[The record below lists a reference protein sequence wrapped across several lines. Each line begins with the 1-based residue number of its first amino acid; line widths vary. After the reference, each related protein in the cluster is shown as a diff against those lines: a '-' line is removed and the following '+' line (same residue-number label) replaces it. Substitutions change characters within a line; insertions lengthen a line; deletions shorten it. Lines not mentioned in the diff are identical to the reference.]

1 MKTHSGRRSAWF
13 GAGVDDLTRWLTEL
27 IDAAPAWT
35 VYLIACS
42 VVYLETAIV
51 VVGLIAPSEAV
62 LIAAGV
68 VAAIGKPNIGV
79 LVVGCAV
86 AAFAGDTTGYF
97 LGRVGTPVHEDEDRA
112 PHGPAHAAVGISPAG
127 RQRRLHRRRRG
138 PLGQLCAQRL
148 PLLAGSRRMPYRRYA
163 VATAVGGTTWSATIL
178 LVSYGVGATLGAK
191 VALIVVICVA
201 GLALLV
207 LLIRRLMAHR
217 AVVVD
222 DRPGAS

>member
-1 MKTHSGRRSAWF
+1 M
-13 GAGVDDLTRWLTEL
+13 DDLTRWLTEL

-97 LGRVGTPVHEDEDRA
+97 LGRVG
-112 PHGPAHAAVGISPAG
+112 GPRFMKTKIGHRMVRRTRQSGYHQPGAKDAFIAVAAARWVSYV
-127 RQRRLHRRRRG
+127 RSVS
-138 PLGQLCAQRL
+138 

-222 DRPGAS
+222 DRPGTS

>member
-1 MKTHSGRRSAWF
+1 M
-13 GAGVDDLTRWLTEL
+13 DDLTRWLTEL
-27 IDAAPAWT
+27 VDAAPAWS

-79 LVVGCAV
+79 LVVSCAI
-86 AAFAGDTTGYF
+86 AALAGDTTGYW
-97 LGRVGTPVHEDEDRA
+97 LGRAG
-112 PHGPAHAAVGISPAG
+112 GPRFMKTKIGHRMVRRTRRSGYHPPGAKDAFIAVAAARWVSYV
-127 RQRRLHRRRRG
+127 RSVS
-138 PLGQLCAQRL
+138 

-191 VALIVVICVA
+191 VALVVVVCVA

-217 AVVVD
+217 AVAD
-222 DRPGAS
+222 ERG